1 MSLSGKDAEFVAKR
15 RQLIAAW
22 RYVGGLLSLAV
33 AGFALYLWLRVPLLG
48 NPIETARRVEAG
60 DIADT
65 TLLLSVVMLPIVMS
79 LLCVVFAALIA
90 VIYRAFAHEKRHIAI
105 IEKLQRLERR
115 RATDSEWGAPR

>member
-15 RQLIAAW
+15 RQLISAW

-33 AGFALYLWLRVPLLG
+33 AGLALYLWLRVPLLG
-48 NPIETARRVEAG
+48 NPIVTARRVEAG

-65 TLLLSVVMLPIVMS
+65 TLLLSVVMLPIIVIA
-79 LLCVVFAALIA
+79 LLVVVASLIA

-115 RATDSEWGAPR
+115 RATDS

>member
-15 RQLIAAW
+15 RQLIGAW

-65 TLLLSVVMLPIVMS
+65 TLLLSAVMLPIAMI

-90 VIYRAFAHEKRHIAI
+90 VIYRAFAHENRLIAI
-105 IEKLQRLERR
+105 IDKLQRLERR
-115 RATDSEWGAPR
+115 RATDG